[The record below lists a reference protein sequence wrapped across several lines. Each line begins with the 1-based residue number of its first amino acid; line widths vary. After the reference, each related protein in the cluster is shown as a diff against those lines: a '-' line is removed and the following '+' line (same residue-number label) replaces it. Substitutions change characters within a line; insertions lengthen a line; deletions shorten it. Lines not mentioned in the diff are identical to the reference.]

1 MKSKFWTVMLYFAM
15 FDLGL
20 LLWVIF
26 IPIAN
31 QTRANPTIWGG
42 ECLFPILTVF
52 GTLVVRTIRKER
64 RDGRN

>member
-26 IPIAN
+26 NPIAN
-31 QTRANPTIWGG
+31 QTRIEPTIWGG
-42 ECLFPILTVF
+42 ECLFPVLTVF
-52 GTLVVRTIRKER
+52 GTLIVRTIRKER